1 MTKEKTQLNIFAIK
15 PNPPFLLGSLT
26 GDLSDSAF
34 GIEAL
39 ESAKGGAED
48 MELKPEEVHDDGSEL
63 DITIDEKTVSEP
75 DKDLE
80 LNIDDLGM
88 PSDNKEL
95 ELDFTSDESLP
106 EMKEEA
112 GEIKDVSHKADL
124 EGAEKESVQEEEPE
138 KDSDELDLE
147 SEDLELNLDLDEEK
161 NIDEE
166 PLAETGEAVET
177 GAGDIDLTAS
187 EEGAEIESVQ
197 KEEPEKDLDEIDIE
211 SEDLELN
218 LEMDE
223 DEDTKK

>member
-1 MTKEKTQLNIFAIK
+1 MTKEKAQLNIFAIK

-34 GIEAL
+34 GLEAL

-48 MELKPEEVHDDGSEL
+48 MELKPEEVYDDGSEL

-112 GEIKDVSHKADL
+112 GEIKDVSHEADL
-124 EGAEKESVQEEEPE
+124 EGAEKESVQEQEPE

-147 SEDLELNLDLDEEK
+147 SEDLELNLDLDDEK

-166 PLAETGEAVET
+166 PLAETSEAAET
-177 GAGDIDLTAS
+177 GAGDIDLPAS
-187 EEGAEIESVQ
+187 EEGADKESVQ